1 MAWRVRRR
9 ASSRAF
15 FVELAL
21 NELGNR
27 RKRSLGIVT
36 GGGDRDRLTQVAR
49 LVYDQTDKIG
59 G

>member
-1 MAWRVRRR
+1 MRYTARDNDGALAWIERGVG
-9 ASSRAF
+9 
-15 FVELAL
+15 VV
-21 NELGNR
+21 
-27 RKRSLGIVT
+27 VT